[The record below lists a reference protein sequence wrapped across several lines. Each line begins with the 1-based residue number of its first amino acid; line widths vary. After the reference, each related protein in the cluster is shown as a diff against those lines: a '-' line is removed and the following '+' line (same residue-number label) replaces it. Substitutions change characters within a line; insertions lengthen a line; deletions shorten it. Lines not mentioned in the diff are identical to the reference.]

1 MSPRIELSEEETQL
15 VEQLLR
21 EEVEKGLGSTS
32 FRTTNP
38 HETFLLGFRVRRLKV
53 AVSHISRKTS
63 EIWGTPCFAD
73 GKGRG

>member
-1 MSPRIELSEEETQL
+1 MRTSCKREGNQQCCHSEGFVHVSPRIDLSEEETQL

-38 HETFLLGFRVRRLKV
+38 HETFL
-53 AVSHISRKTS
+53 
-63 EIWGTPCFAD
+63 
-73 GKGRG
+73 